1 MIFPGTEEGISS
13 NVVSIYFDEMFS
25 YFGGEKISS
34 TTAIGTF
41 PL

>member
-25 YFGGEKISS
+25 YFGGKK
-34 TTAIGTF
+34 
-41 PL
+41 